1 MQNDGSMMR
10 RKAELLLAIH
20 AEIWYN
26 KVVCCFY
33 KTGKTLF
40 QKETLPMTGEETWHL
55 FLLMLQYLTPTLKL
69 FAFTLLYAIP
79 LGMVVALLKMCKFK
93 PISVLTKFYILIM
106 RGTPLL
112 LQIIVV
118 YYSVPTL
125 RSNAHCPAFLKTLLD
140 HVELKGDAGDVYM
153 FRMILLAFV
162 LNYAA
167 YFAEVFRGGIESIPK
182 GQYEAADMLGFSR
195 LQTFFR
201 IILPQV
207 VKRVLPASSN
217 EIITL
222 VKDTSLAYAMG
233 YMEIMYIAKKQ
244 MTTYSSL
251 TPLFM
256 AGVFYFVMATLLT
269 LLFSLIEKKLSY
281 YR

>member
-1 MQNDGSMMR
+1 
-10 RKAELLLAIH
+10 
-20 AEIWYN
+20 
-26 KVVCCFY
+26 
-33 KTGKTLF
+33 
-40 QKETLPMTGEETWHL
+40 MTGEQTAHL
-55 FLLMLQYLTPTLKL
+55 FRLMLQYLMPTLKL
-69 FAFTLLYAIP
+69 FGFTLLYAVP
-79 LGMVVALLKMCKFK
+79 LGMVVALLKKCKFK
-93 PISVLTKFYILIM
+93 PISWLTNLYILIM

-118 YYSVPTL
+118 YYSVPTI
-125 RSNAHCPAFLKTLLD
+125 RSNAACPTWLKTLLD

-167 YFAEVFRGGIESIPK
+167 YFAEIFRGGIESVPV
-182 GQYEAADMLGFSR
+182 GQYEAAGALGFSK

-207 VKRVLPASSN
+207 VKRVIPASSN
-217 EIITL
+217 EVITL

-244 MTTYSSL
+244 MTSFSSL

-256 AGVFYFVMATLLT
+256 AGVFYFALATILT
-269 LLFSLIEKKLSY
+269 LLFGFFEKKLNY
-281 YR
+281 YK